1 MKVTVRS
8 NWAAPWSESTVPVT
22 RLPAGTARSPRMSEG
37 GSPAPT
43 IECSAEVAG
52 VSWTTLPPGMVIRW
66 TDRVVVFPEVSAR
79 PALNEP

>member
-1 MKVTVRS
+1 
-8 NWAAPWSESTVPVT
+8 
-22 RLPAGTARSPRMSEG
+22 MSEG

-66 TDRVVVFPEVSAR
+66 TDRVVVFPEVRAEPTTPTTTRKTAMPSTSSAGPR
-79 PALNEP
+79 RDACW